1 MKNKI
6 KFSSRPLMQLLRK
19 GYKAERKILKVEKSK
34 NPFKIK
40 ENWTTT
46 VRLELKWND
55 IFHSNLLEAEI
66 VDEVYFKNKKFYL
79 FKGTYYA
86 PCFRKYYVRKVDEYE
101 FSYLKDLI
109 EMLLFLNPNP
119 TMLLQ
124 AKIAECIL
132 QKFTLGNEV
141 KSKVKRGEYTTKP
154 VLEKEK
160 VLNLVEEM
168 AKDKLYLDYKPL
180 HMHSVMYGCQY
191 FSKGE
196 KISLMSNLRSL
207 KAHAYYHPII
217 TKAIN
222 LLIVKEPT
230 IKFSFKELEKLKL
243 IKKFNSYK
251 YATAKLIKNNLSE
264 EHKIIIQKHNDK
276 ALFNKLEIKEKYE
289 LFNLMQEPTLDEVV
303 KHCQIS
309 RTDAMKF
316 RKLKKEQKESSFS

>member
-79 FKGTYYA
+79 FKGAYYA
-86 PCFRKYYVRKVDEYE
+86 PCFREYYARKVDKYEY
-101 FSYLKDLI
+101 SYLKDLI

-141 KSKVKRGEYTTKP
+141 KSNVKRGEYTTKP

-168 AKDKLYLDYKPL
+168 AKEKLYLHYKPL
-180 HMHSVMYGCQY
+180 HMHSVMYGNQY
-191 FSKGE
+191 FTREE

-207 KAHAYYHPII
+207 EAHAYYHPTI
-217 TKAIN
+217 TKAIDA
-222 LLIVKEPT
+222 LIVKEPT
-230 IKFSFKELEKLKL
+230 VKFSFKELENLRL
-243 IKKFNSYK
+243 IIKFNSYK

-264 EHKIIIQKHNDK
+264 EHKIIIQQHDKK
-276 ALFNKLEIKEKYE
+276 ALFNKVEVKEKYK
-289 LFNLMQEPTLDEVV
+289 LFELMQNPTLDEIV
-303 KHCQIS
+303 KNCKVS
-309 RTDAMKF
+309 RTDAVRF
-316 RKLKKEQKESSFS
+316 RKLKLVLK